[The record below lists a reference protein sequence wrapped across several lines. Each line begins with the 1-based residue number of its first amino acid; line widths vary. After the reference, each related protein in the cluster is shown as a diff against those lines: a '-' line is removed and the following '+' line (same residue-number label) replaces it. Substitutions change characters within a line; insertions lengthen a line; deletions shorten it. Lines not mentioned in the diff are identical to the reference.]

1 MSLISPDSTTV
12 RAHHDAAGMRV
23 SERLM
28 KALKEAAQEQETARQ
43 KGASRGT
50 ELSGRASAHPAQAQ
64 TPPETSP
71 LGRSRGGLT
80 SKIHFVADRRCR
92 PLTAGQAGAWLWR
105 PRWAHHRSPDRA
117 GPAPA
122 QVSARAPDSDP
133 HRGGGTHEF
142 VNWLAARGRR
152 LSYSVGM
159 TITEAVHQAVLLV
172 PASPWT
178 RPSSPAAKFAMA
190 PGSQSSPVTPQ
201 GLAEGHAA
209 DHAQGSGRIQ
219 ARSCGSP
226 TPTGC
231 A

>member
-142 VNWLAARGRR
+142 VNWLAARGHA
-152 LSYSVGM
+152 
-159 TITEAVHQAVLLV
+159 AVVLGRHDHHRGG
-172 PASPWT
+172 PPGRT
-178 RPSSPAAKFAMA
+178 
-190 PGSQSSPVTPQ
+190 PGS
-201 GLAEGHAA
+201 GLALDPAVEPRGEVRDGAWVA
-209 DHAQGSGRIQ
+209 ELAGDASRAGRR
-219 ARSCGSP
+219 ACG
-226 TPTGC
+226 
-231 A
+231 